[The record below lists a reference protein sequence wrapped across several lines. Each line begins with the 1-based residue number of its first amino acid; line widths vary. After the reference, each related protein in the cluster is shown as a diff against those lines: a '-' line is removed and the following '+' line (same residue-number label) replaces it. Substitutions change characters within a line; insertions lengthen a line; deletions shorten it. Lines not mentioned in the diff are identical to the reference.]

1 MEIILAL
8 AITLAIEVN
17 LYMILDYKNLKLF
30 IVVSIINIITNSS
43 MNLILLTTRNDFY
56 YYLILSIFEVSVV
69 FLEAL
74 VVTIILKYKY
84 TSSLLFSLIVNVS
97 SFLMGL
103 LINQIVKTNT
113 AVIIA
118 IIVFMVIYFIGFGIF
133 ANIAAKEYEKRE

>member
-8 AITLAIEVN
+8 AITIAIEVN

-30 IVVSIINIITNSS
+30 VVVSIINIITNSS
-43 MNLILLTTRNDFY
+43 MNLILLSTRSDFY

-74 VVTIILKYKY
+74 VVTLILKYKY
-84 TSSLLFSLIVNVS
+84 TSSLLFSFIANTS
-97 SFLMGL
+97 SFLVGL

-113 AVIIA
+113 AMIIA
-118 IIVFMVIYFIGFGIF
+118 IIIFMVIYFTGFIVF
-133 ANIAAKEYEKRE
+133 TTISAKEYEKRE

>member
-30 IVVSIINIITNSS
+30 VVVSIVNIITNSS
-43 MNLILLTTRNDFY
+43 MNLILLSTRSGFY

-74 VVTIILKYKY
+74 VVTLILKYKY
-84 TSSLLFSLIVNVS
+84 TSSLLFSFIANTS
-97 SFLMGL
+97 SFLVGL

-113 AVIIA
+113 AMIIA
-118 IIVFMVIYFIGFGIF
+118 IIIFMVIYFSGFIVF
-133 ANIAAKEYEKRE
+133 TFISAKEYEKRE

>member
-30 IVVSIINIITNSS
+30 VVVSIINIITNSS
-43 MNLILLTTRNDFY
+43 MNLILLTIRSDFY

-74 VVTIILKYKY
+74 VVTLILKYKY
-84 TSSLLFSLIVNVS
+84 TSSLLFSFIANTS
-97 SFLMGL
+97 SFLVGL

-113 AVIIA
+113 AMIIA
-118 IIVFMVIYFIGFGIF
+118 IIIFMVIYFTGFIVF
-133 ANIAAKEYEKRE
+133 TTISAKEYEKRE

>member
-30 IVVSIINIITNSS
+30 VVVSIINIITNSS
-43 MNLILLTTRNDFY
+43 MNLILLTTRSDFY

-74 VVTIILKYKY
+74 VVTLILKYKY
-84 TSSLLFSLIVNVS
+84 TSSLLFSFIANTS
-97 SFLMGL
+97 SFLVGL

-113 AVIIA
+113 AMIIA
-118 IIVFMVIYFIGFGIF
+118 IIIFMVIYFVGFGVF

>member
-30 IVVSIINIITNSS
+30 VVVSIINIITNSS
-43 MNLILLTTRNDFY
+43 MNLILLSTRSDFY

-74 VVTIILKYKY
+74 VVTLILKYKY
-84 TSSLLFSLIVNVS
+84 TSSLLFSFIANTS
-97 SFLMGL
+97 SFLIGL

-113 AVIIA
+113 AMIIA
-118 IIVFMVIYFIGFGIF
+118 IIIFMVIYFTGFILF
-133 ANIAAKEYEKRE
+133 TTISAKEYEKRE